1 MLPIKTP
8 PMGWNSWNTFG
19 RDINEQLIFEMAD
32 AMVEKGYRD
41 AGYEYLVIDDCWS
54 AKERDE
60 NGLLVAHPEKFPH
73 GMKAVADYVHEKGL
87 KFGIY
92 SCAGTQTCD
101 SHPGS
106 FDHEYSDAAQFAS
119 WGVDFLK
126 YDFCFFPQS
135 GNCIN
140 AYHTMSMAL
149 KASGRDIL
157 FSPCNWGVNEPWTW
171 MRSIG
176 ATMYRSTG
184 DIQDN
189 YVSMRDILI
198 SQLGNFNLSAP
209 YCYNDMDM
217 LVVGMNGKGNVAL
230 GGMTETEYRT
240 HFAAW
245 CFFGVPLMMGADL
258 RSVDDTS
265 RLLMQNRE
273 LLAINQDA
281 ECRPP
286 FFVFKEENNQRIAAI
301 RHLSDGSFAL
311 GCFNLSDMDRYFSI
325 FLKDIGI
332 PLHSGCKVEL
342 TNIFTGETTYH
353 TENAHQPVFA
363 HDCAILRGRIIK

>member
-1 MLPIKTP
+1 
-8 PMGWNSWNTFG
+8 
-19 RDINEQLIFEMAD
+19 
-32 AMVEKGYRD
+32 
-41 AGYEYLVIDDCWS
+41 
-54 AKERDE
+54 
-60 NGLLVAHPEKFPH
+60 
-73 GMKAVADYVHEKGL
+73 
-87 KFGIY
+87 
-92 SCAGTQTCD
+92 
-101 SHPGS
+101 
-106 FDHEYSDAAQFAS
+106 
-119 WGVDFLK
+119 
-126 YDFCFFPQS
+126 
-135 GNCIN
+135 
-140 AYHTMSMAL
+140 
-149 KASGRDIL
+149 
-157 FSPCNWGVNEPWTW
+157 
-171 MRSIG
+171 
-176 ATMYRSTG
+176 
-184 DIQDN
+184 
-189 YVSMRDILI
+189 
-198 SQLGNFNLSAP
+198 
-209 YCYNDMDM
+209 MDL

-273 LLAINQDA
+273 LIAINQDA

-363 HDCAILRGRIIK
+363 HDCAILRGRLIK